1 MDKQIAVIEEEEVC
15 FRKDSNVVDLHLQ
28 MVPDLFTD
36 GSTDLLTDGSALSWQ
51 DNYTHSVETSLLEF
65 ETLIF
70 S

>member
-1 MDKQIAVIEEEEVC
+1 
-15 FRKDSNVVDLHLQ
+15 
-28 MVPDLFTD
+28 MVPGLFTD

-70 S
+70 SWTGDI